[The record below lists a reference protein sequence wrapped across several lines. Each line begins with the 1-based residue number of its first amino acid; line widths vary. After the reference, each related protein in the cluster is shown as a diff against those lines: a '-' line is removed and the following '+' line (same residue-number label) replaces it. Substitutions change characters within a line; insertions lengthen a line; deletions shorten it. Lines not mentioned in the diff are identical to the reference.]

1 MLFFNSQYYFSIF
14 EMPENNS
21 QLLVLIDGMAIA
33 YRAYFAFIGHPLTN
47 VRGENTSAVYGFVNA
62 ILQFL
67 EKHKPD
73 YAAVCFD
80 TAAPTFR
87 HVMYPAYKAQRQAMP
102 EDMRPQIQIIKD
114 ITKAYNIPQVEL
126 DGFEADDIIGTLSY
140 LAEKN
145 NLETII
151 ITPDKDFCQLVTK
164 KVKLMRPKDGASM
177 DLMDEEAV
185 EKKYG
190 LKPNQFIDYLALV
203 GDSSDN
209 IPGVRGVGEKTATPM
224 LQQYSDLDG
233 IYANLEAITKKALK
247 EKLTNEKENAYLSQK
262 LATIHTEVPLGFG
275 VDTLKYSKIPDFR
288 KLEEM
293 LKDLGFKTLLLKLKA
308 EEQEFL
314 GSEPMPEEITV
325 PELRETVVVNESSSS
340 AAEDIDIPN
349 NDAIRNIH
357 SAQHAYHTIST
368 EEDLDEL
375 IRKLE
380 KSAEFCVDLETTT
393 SRAMMAEIIGISFS
407 MQTGEAYYI
416 PILLT
421 KANPNQNDSLFTE
434 DKHDQRLQSSEP
446 NASNTGMNPETV
458 LAKLQPVLEN
468 KNIGKVG
475 QNLKYDALILRK
487 HAIHVQPMSF
497 DTMIAASMLH
507 GEGMQ
512 SMDDLSLQYLKYQPI
527 PLSAIAGKMKKTDSH
542 DIMAAI
548 PTPVIAEYGA
558 EDADITLQI
567 KNVLLSKIKSEGLL
581 DLCNN
586 VEFPLMEVLTTVEF
600 NGVKIDTKMLADV
613 SKEMEREADVICKK
627 VYEYAGGPFN
637 IDSTKQLGDLL
648 FNKLGLPTLKKTK
661 TGFSTDAG
669 VLEQLKAHHPIAE
682 DILNYRQYQKL
693 RSTYVDAIPLLV
705 NPETGLVHTTYNQA
719 VAATGRLSSNDPN
732 LQNIPVRTEMGR
744 GLRKAF
750 VTRFKE
756 GQILSADYS
765 QIELRIMAH
774 VAHDE
779 ALLQAFRDKEDIHTQ
794 TSAKVFG
801 IKPEDVTRDM
811 RRKAKE
817 INYGIMYGIG
827 AFGLSTRLGISRE
840 EGSQIIKSYF
850 AAFPTIREFI
860 DSTIAFAK
868 KTGYVQT
875 LLGRRRYMTNINASN
890 AVVRA
895 QDERAA
901 INMPI
906 QGTAAEML
914 KIAMINIQREIEKRK
929 LRSLMI
935 MQVHDELVFDVVP
948 GENDELAELVKDKMI
963 HAIEMDVVIDVDYG
977 FGKTWFDAH

>member
-1 MLFFNSQYYFSIF
+1 MSEKSTPLV
-14 EMPENNS
+14 
-21 QLLVLIDGMAIA
+21 VLIDGMAIA
-33 YRAYFAFIGHPLTN
+33 YRAYFAFISHPLTN
-47 VRGENTSAVYGFVNA
+47 ARGENTSAVYGFVNA

-67 EKHKPD
+67 DTHKPD

-87 HVMYPAYKAQRQAMP
+87 HEMYAPYKAQRQAMP
-102 EDMRPQIQIIKD
+102 DDMRPQIQTIKD
-114 ITKAYNIPQVEL
+114 ITKAYNIPQIEL
-126 DGFEADDIIGTLSY
+126 DGFEADDLIGTLS
-140 LAEKN
+140 LKAQEN
-145 NLETII
+145 NFETII
-151 ITPDKDFCQLVTK
+151 ITPDKDFCQIVTK
-164 KVKLMRPKDGASM
+164 QVKLMRPKDSTSL
-177 DLMDEEAV
+177 DLLDEAAV

-209 IPGVRGVGEKTATPM
+209 IPGVRGVGEKTATPL
-224 LQQYSDLDG
+224 LQQYQNLDG
-233 IYANLEAITKKALK
+233 IYEHLGEITKKALK
-247 EKLTNEKENAYLSQK
+247 EKLTNEKENAYLSQT
-262 LATIHTEVPLGFG
+262 LATINREVPLSYGLDYF
-275 VDTLKYSKIPDFR
+275 KYNKLPDFR

-293 LKDLGFKTLLLKLKA
+293 LKDLGFKTLLLKMKA
-308 EEQEFL
+308 EEAQLLGENVTEVDVTPTQESAVP
-314 GSEPMPEEITV
+314 SE
-325 PELRETVVVNESSSS
+325 VVQLDGADNSVH
-340 AAEDIDIPN
+340 DIKN
-349 NDAIRNIH
+349 TEH
-357 SAQHAYHTIST
+357 TYHVIST
-368 EEDLDEL
+368 EKEL
-375 IRKLE
+375 SALAKKLA
-380 KSAEFCVDLETTT
+380 KSTEFCVDLETTT

-407 MQTGEAYYI
+407 ITAKEAYYI
-416 PILLT
+416 PVLLT
-421 KANPNQNDSLFTE
+421 KANPNADGSLFSE
-434 DKHDQRLQSSEP
+434 DKHGKRLASDEP
-446 NASNTGMNPETV
+446 NASNTGMNVDIVITA
-458 LAKLQPVLEN
+458 LKPVLEDE
-468 KNIGKVG
+468 KIGKVG
-475 QNLKYDALILRK
+475 QNIKYDALILRK
-487 HAIHVQPMSF
+487 HGVHVKPMTF
-497 DTMIAASMLH
+497 DTMVGASMLH

-512 SMDDLSLQYLKYQPI
+512 SMDDLSLIYLKYKPV

-567 KNVLLSKIKSEGLL
+567 KNALQPKMESEGMMKLAR
-581 DLCNN
+581 D

-600 NGVKIDTKMLADV
+600 NGVKIDTKMLAAV
-613 SKEMEREADVICKK
+613 SKEMEEEAGIVRAKI
-627 VYEYAGGPFN
+627 YEYAGGEFN
-637 IDSTKQLGDLL
+637 IDSPKQLGDIL
-648 FNKLGLPTLKKTK
+648 FNRLGLPTIKKTK

-669 VLEQLKAHHPIAE
+669 VLEQLKAQHPIAE
-682 DILNYRQYQKL
+682 NIVNYRQYQKL

-750 VTRFKE
+750 VTRFND

-774 VAHDE
+774 VAHEE
-779 ALLQAFRDKEDIHTQ
+779 ALLEAFRNKEDIHTQ
-794 TSAKVFG
+794 TSSKVFG
-801 IKPEDVTRDM
+801 VKLEDVTRDM

-827 AFGLSTRLGISRE
+827 AFGLSTRLGIPRE

-850 AAFPTIREFI
+850 AAFPGIREFI
-860 DSTIAFAK
+860 DTTIASAK

-895 QDERAA
+895 ADERAA

-929 LRSLMI
+929 LKSLMI
-935 MQVHDELVFDVVP
+935 MQVHDELVFDVFP
-948 GENDELAELVKDKMI
+948 KEAEELTAIVTDKMKN
-963 HAIEMDVVIDVDYG
+963 AIAMDVVIDVDYG
-977 FGKTWFDAH
+977 LGKTWFDAH

>member
-1 MLFFNSQYYFSIF
+1 MA
-14 EMPENNS
+14 ENNS
-21 QLLVLIDGMAIA
+21 PLLVLIDGMAIA

-47 VRGENTSAVYGFVNA
+47 ARGENTSAVYGFVNA

-67 EKHKPD
+67 DKHKPD

-80 TAAPTFR
+80 TSAPTFR
-87 HVMYPAYKAQRQAMP
+87 HEMYAPYKAQRQAMP
-102 EDMRPQIQIIKD
+102 DDMRPQIQIIKD

-126 DGFEADDIIGTLSY
+126 DGFEADDIIGTLAY

-145 NLETII
+145 NMETII

-164 KVKLMRPKDGASM
+164 KVKLMRPKDSTLM
-177 DLMDEEAV
+177 DLLDEEAV

-190 LKPNQFIDYLALV
+190 LKPHQFIDYLALV

-209 IPGVRGVGEKTATPM
+209 IPGVRGVGEKTATPL
-224 LQQYSDLDG
+224 LQQYGNLGG
-233 IYANLEAITKKALK
+233 IYSNLEAITKKALK
-247 EKLTNEKENAYLSQK
+247 EKLTNEKENAFLSQK
-262 LATIHTEVPLGFG
+262 LATINREVPLAFG
-275 VDTLKYSKIPDFR
+275 VDSLRYSKIPDFR

-308 EEQEFL
+308 EEEQFL
-314 GSEPMPEEITV
+314 GAEPLPEEITL
-325 PELRETVVVNESSSS
+325 PELMEPASKAENLPSIDET
-340 AAEDIDIPN
+340 
-349 NDAIRNIH
+349 IH
-357 SAQHAYHTIST
+357 NLGSTQHEYYTIST
-368 EEDLDEL
+368 EKEL
-375 IRKLE
+375 GQLIQKLNE
-380 KSAEFCVDLETTT
+380 AQEFCVDLETT
-393 SRAMMAEIIGISFS
+393 SNRAMTAEIIGISFS
-407 MQTGEAYYI
+407 MKKGEAYYI

-421 KANPNQNDSLFTE
+421 KANPHNDGSLFSE
-434 DKHDQRLQSSEP
+434 DKHGKRLESTEP
-446 NASNTGMNPETV
+446 NASNTGMEVGAV
-458 LAKLQPVLEN
+458 LAKLKPVLEN
-468 KNIGKVG
+468 SKIGKIG
-475 QNLKYDALILRK
+475 QNIKYDSLILRK
-487 HAIHVQPMSF
+487 HGIHVHPMAF

-512 SMDDLSLQYLKYQPI
+512 SMDDLSLLYLKYQPI

-542 DIMAAI
+542 DIMASI
-548 PTPVIAEYGA
+548 PTPILAEYGA
-558 EDADITLQI
+558 EDADITLQLKNTI
-567 KNVLLSKIKSEGLL
+567 KPKMESEGML
-581 DLCNN
+581 DLANK
-586 VEFPLMEVLTTVEF
+586 VEFPLMEVLTEVEY

-613 SKEMEREADVICKK
+613 SKEMEREAQNVCQKI
-627 VYEYAGGPFN
+627 YEYAGSEFN
-637 IDSTKQLGDLL
+637 IDSTKQLGDIL
-648 FNKLGLPTLKKTK
+648 FNRLGLPTIRKTK
-661 TGFSTDAG
+661 TGFSTDAN

-682 DILNYRQYQKL
+682 CILGYRQYQKL

-705 NPETGLVHTTYNQA
+705 NPDTGLIHTTYNQA

-750 VTRFKE
+750 VTRFTD

-774 VAHDE
+774 VAHEE
-779 ALLQAFRDKEDIHTQ
+779 ALLAAFKNNEDIHTQ

-801 IKPEDVTRDM
+801 VKTEDVTRDM

-827 AFGLSTRLGISRE
+827 AFGLSTRLGIPRE

-868 KTGYVQT
+868 RTGYVQT

-929 LRSLMI
+929 LKSLMI
-935 MQVHDELVFDVVP
+935 MQVHDELVFDVYP
-948 GENDELAELVKDKMI
+948 NENEELAAIVVEKMKT
-963 HAIEMDVVIDVDYG
+963 AIPMDVVIDVDYG

>member
-1 MLFFNSQYYFSIF
+1 
-14 EMPENNS
+14 MPENNS
-21 QLLVLIDGMAIA
+21 PLLVLIDGMAIA

-47 VRGENTSAVYGFVNA
+47 ARGENTSAVYGFVNA

-67 EKHKPD
+67 DKHKPD

-80 TAAPTFR
+80 TSAPTFR
-87 HVMYPAYKAQRQAMP
+87 HELYPEYKAQRQAMP
-102 EDMRPQIQIIKD
+102 DDMRPQIQIIKD
-114 ITKAYNIPQVEL
+114 ITRAYNIPFVEL
-126 DGFEADDIIGTLSY
+126 DGFEADDIIGTLSRM
-140 LAEKN
+140 AEQN

-164 KVKLMRPKDGASM
+164 KVKLMRPKDANVM
-177 DLMDEEAV
+177 DLLDEEAI

-203 GDSSDN
+203 GDASDN
-209 IPGVRGVGEKTATPM
+209 IPGVRGVGEKTAAPL
-224 LQQYSDLDG
+224 LQQYGNLSG
-233 IYANLEAITKKALK
+233 IYNNLGAITKKALK

-262 LATIHTEVPLGFG
+262 LATINKEVPLAFG
-275 VDTLKYSKIPDFR
+275 VDKLKYSKIPDFR

-293 LKDLGFKTLLLKLKA
+293 LKDLGFKSMLLKLKA
-308 EEQEFL
+308 EEKEFL

-325 PELRETVVVNESSSS
+325 PELQETTAPQEIPI
-340 AAEDIDIPN
+340 AIDETI
-349 NDAIRNIH
+349 
-357 SAQHAYHTIST
+357 HTINSISHDYHLILS
-368 EEDLDEL
+368 EKELDLL
-375 IRKLE
+375 IQKLNG
-380 KSAEFCVDLETTT
+380 ADEFCVDLETTT
-393 SRAMMAEIIGISFS
+393 SRAMTAEIIGISFS
-407 MQTGEAYYI
+407 ITKGEAYYI

-421 KANPNQNDSLFTE
+421 KVNPHQTDSLFSPKSHE
-434 DKHDQRLQSSEP
+434 ERIQSSEP
-446 NASNTGMNPETV
+446 NASNTGMDRDTT
-458 LAKLQPVLEN
+458 LAKLKPVLEN
-468 KNIGKVG
+468 KKIGKIG
-475 QNLKYDALILRK
+475 QNIKYDALILRK
-487 HAIHVQPMSF
+487 FGIEVAPMTF

-512 SMDDLSLQYLKYQPI
+512 SMDDLSLIYLKYQPI
-527 PLSAIAGKMKKTDSH
+527 PLSAIAGKMKKTESH
-542 DIMAAI
+542 DIMASI

-567 KNVLLSKIKSEGLL
+567 KNKMLTKMQSEGMM
-581 DLCNN
+581 DIASK
-586 VEFPLMEVLTTVEF
+586 VEFPLMEVLTTIEF

-613 SKEMEREADVICKK
+613 SKEMEREADIICKK
-627 VYEYAGGPFN
+627 VYNYAGAPFN

-648 FNKLGLPTLKKTK
+648 FNKLGLPAAKKTK

-705 NPETGLVHTTYNQA
+705 DRETGLVHTTYNQA

-732 LQNIPVRTEMGR
+732 LQNIPVRTKMGR

-750 VTRFKE
+750 VTRFKD

-779 ALLQAFRDKEDIHTQ
+779 ALLAAFKNKEDIHTQ

-801 IKPEDVTRDM
+801 VKPEDVTRDM

-850 AAFPTIREFI
+850 AAFPTVREFI

-868 KTGYVQT
+868 RTGYVQT

-914 KIAMINIQREIEKRK
+914 KIAMINIQHEIEKRK
-929 LRSLMI
+929 LKSLMI
-935 MQVHDELVFDVVP
+935 MQVHDELVFDVYP
-948 GENDELAELVKDKMI
+948 RENDELAEIVTDKMK
-963 HAIEMDVVIDVDYG
+963 HAIPMDVVIDVDYG

>member
-1 MLFFNSQYYFSIF
+1 
-14 EMPENNS
+14 MPENNS
-21 QLLVLIDGMAIA
+21 PLLVLIDGMAIA

-47 VRGENTSAVYGFVNA
+47 ARGENTSAVYGFVTA

-67 EKHKPD
+67 DKHKPD

-80 TAAPTFR
+80 TSAPTFR
-87 HVMYPAYKAQRQAMP
+87 HEMYAPYKAQRQAMP
-102 EDMRPQIQIIKD
+102 DDMRPQIQIIKD
-114 ITKAYNIPQVEL
+114 ITRAYNIPFVEL
-126 DGFEADDIIGTLSY
+126 DGFEADDIIGTLSR
-140 LAEKN
+140 LAEQN

-164 KVKLMRPKDGASM
+164 KVKLMRPKDANVM
-177 DLMDEEAV
+177 DLLDEEAV

-190 LKPNQFIDYLALV
+190 LKPIQFIDYLALV
-203 GDSSDN
+203 GDASDN
-209 IPGVRGVGEKTATPM
+209 IPGVRGVGEKTAAPL
-224 LQQYSDLDG
+224 LQQYGDLNG
-233 IYANLEAITKKALK
+233 IYNNLEAITKKALK

-262 LATIHTEVPLGFG
+262 LATINKEVPLGFG
-275 VDTLKYSKIPDFR
+275 VDTLTYSKIPDFR

-293 LKDLGFKTLLLKLKA
+293 LKDLGFKALLLKLKA
-308 EEQEFL
+308 EEKQFL

-325 PELRETVVVNESSSS
+325 PELQET
-340 AAEDIDIPN
+340 AIPQEIPLHV
-349 NDAIRNIH
+349 DEIIHNINTH
-357 SAQHAYHTIST
+357 SHQYHIVST
-368 EEDLDEL
+368 EKDLDQL
-375 IRKLE
+375 IQKLE
-380 KSAEFCVDLETTT
+380 SAEEFCVDLETT
-393 SRAMMAEIIGISFS
+393 SNRAMTAEIIGIGFS
-407 MQTGEAYYI
+407 MTSGEAYYI
-416 PILLT
+416 PVLLT
-421 KANPNQNDSLFTE
+421 KENPHQSDSLFAPQS
-434 DKHDQRLQSSEP
+434 HDERVQSTEP
-446 NASNTGMNPETV
+446 NASNTGM
-458 LAKLQPVLEN
+458 
-468 KNIGKVG
+468 
-475 QNLKYDALILRK
+475 
-487 HAIHVQPMSF
+487 
-497 DTMIAASMLH
+497 ASMLH

-512 SMDDLSLQYLKYQPI
+512 SMDDLSLIYLQYQPI
-527 PLSAIAGKMKKTDSH
+527 PLSAIAGKMKKTESH
-542 DIMAAI
+542 DIMASI
-548 PTPVIAEYGA
+548 PTPIIAEYGA

-567 KNVLLSKIKSEGLL
+567 KNKMLTKMQSEGMM
-581 DLCNN
+581 DIASK
-586 VEFPLMEVLTTVEF
+586 VEFPLMEVLTTVEY
-600 NGVKIDTKMLADV
+600 NGVKIDTKMLAEV
-613 SKEMEREADVICKK
+613 SKEMEREAQNVCKK
-627 VYEYAGGPFN
+627 IFEYAGGEFN
-637 IDSTKQLGDLL
+637 IDSPKQLGDIL
-648 FNKLGLPTLKKTK
+648 FNRLGLPTIKKTK

-705 NPETGLVHTTYNQA
+705 NRETGLIHTTYNQA

-750 VTRFKE
+750 VTRFPD

-779 ALLQAFRDKEDIHTQ
+779 ALLQAFRNKEDIHTQ

-801 IKPEDVTRDM
+801 VKPEDVTRDM

-850 AAFPTIREFI
+850 AAFPTVREFI

-929 LRSLMI
+929 LKSLMI
-935 MQVHDELVFDVVP
+935 MQVHDELVFDVCP
-948 GENDELAELVKDKMI
+948 NENEELAELVTDKMK
-963 HAIEMDVVIDVDYG
+963 HALPMDVVIDVDYG

>member
-1 MLFFNSQYYFSIF
+1 
-14 EMPENNS
+14 MPENNS

-47 VRGENTSAVYGFVNA
+47 ARGENTSAVYGFTNA

-102 EDMRPQIQIIKD
+102 DDMRPQIQIIKD

-126 DGFEADDIIGTLSY
+126 DGFEADDIIGTLSH
-140 LAEKN
+140 LAENN

-164 KVKLMRPKDGASM
+164 KVKLLRPKDGSSL
-177 DLMDEEAV
+177 DLLDEEAV
-185 EKKYG
+185 VKKYG
-190 LKPNQFIDYLALV
+190 LKPDQFIDYLALV

-209 IPGVRGVGEKTATPM
+209 IPGVRGVGEKTATPL
-224 LQQYSDLDG
+224 LQQYGNLEG
-233 IYANLEAITKKALK
+233 IYKNLDAITKKALK
-247 EKLTNEKENAYLSQK
+247 EKLINEKDNAVLSQK
-262 LATIHTEVPLGFG
+262 LATINREVPLDFSI
-275 VDTLKYSKIPDFR
+275 DKLRYTKLPDFK

-308 EEQEFL
+308 EEEQLL
-314 GSEPMPEEITV
+314 GAEPLPEEIAV
-325 PELRETVVVNESSSS
+325 PELEPMTETREAETTISPDSSMHTV
-340 AAEDIDIPN
+340 
-349 NDAIRNIH
+349 H
-357 SAQHAYHTIST
+357 STPHDYHTVLK
-368 EEDLDEL
+368 EGELDKL
-375 IRKLE
+375 IVTLE
-380 KSAEFCVDLETTT
+380 KADEFCIDLETTT

-407 MQTGEAYYI
+407 VKKGEAYYI

-421 KANPNQNDSLFTE
+421 KENPNVGTSLFTE
-434 DKHDQRLQSSEP
+434 NKHGERLASNEP
-446 NASNTGMNPETV
+446 NASNTGMKVDST
-458 LAKLQPVLEN
+458 LKKLKHVLEN
-468 KNIGKVG
+468 KKIGKVG
-475 QNLKYDALILRK
+475 QNIKYDALILRK
-487 HAIHVQPMSF
+487 HGIHVQPMSF
-497 DTMIAASMLH
+497 DTMIAASMLQ

-512 SMDDLSLQYLKYQPI
+512 SMDDLALLYLKYQPI
-527 PLSAIAGKMKKTDSH
+527 PLSAIAGKLKKDSSH
-542 DIMAAI
+542 DVMAGI

-558 EDADITLQI
+558 EDADITLQL
-567 KNVLLSKIKSEGLL
+567 KNAILPKIKSEGLL
-581 DLCNN
+581 DLCNT

-600 NGVKIDTKMLADV
+600 NGVKINTKMLAEV
-613 SKEMEREADVICKK
+613 SKEMEREAEIICKK

-637 IDSTKQLGDLL
+637 MDSTKQLGDLL
-648 FNKLGLPTLKKTK
+648 FNKLGLPTIKKTK

-750 VTRFKE
+750 VSRFTE

-774 VAHDE
+774 VAKDE
-779 ALLQAFRDKEDIHTQ
+779 ALLKAFKNNEDIHTQ

-801 IKPEDVTRDM
+801 VKPEDVTRDM

-840 EGSQIIKSYF
+840 EGSQIIKNYF
-850 AAFPTIREFI
+850 AAFPTVKEFI

-875 LLGRRRYMTNINASN
+875 LLGRRRYMTNINAAN

-914 KIAMINIQREIEKRK
+914 KIAMINIQKEIEKRK
-929 LRSLMI
+929 LKSLMI
-935 MQVHDELVFDVVP
+935 MQVHDELVFDVYP
-948 GENDELAELVKDKMI
+948 GENEVLAEFVKEKMT
-963 HAIEMDVVIDVDYG
+963 HAIPMDVVIDVDYG
-977 FGKTWFDAH
+977 FGTTWFDAH

>member
-1 MLFFNSQYYFSIF
+1 
-14 EMPENNS
+14 MPENNS
-21 QLLVLIDGMAIA
+21 PLLVLIDGMAIA

-47 VRGENTSAVYGFVNA
+47 ARGENTSAVYGFTNA

-102 EDMRPQIQIIKD
+102 DDMRPQIQIIKD

-126 DGFEADDIIGTLSY
+126 DGFEADDLIGTLSH
-140 LAEKN
+140 LAETN
-145 NLETII
+145 NVETII
-151 ITPDKDFCQLVTK
+151 VTPDKDFCQLVTK
-164 KVKLMRPKDGASM
+164 KTKLMRPKDSTMM
-177 DLMDEEAV
+177 DLLDEEAV

-209 IPGVRGVGEKTATPM
+209 IPGVRGVGEKTATPL
-224 LQQYSDLDG
+224 LQQYGDLEGIYKNLDG
-233 IYANLEAITKKALK
+233 ITKKALK
-247 EKLTNEKENAYLSQK
+247 EKLTNERENALLSQK
-262 LATIHTEVPLGFG
+262 LATINREVPLGFAM
-275 VDTLKYSKIPDFR
+275 DKLRYTKLPDFR

-293 LKDLGFKTLLLKLKA
+293 LKDLGFKTLLLKLKSE
-308 EEQEFL
+308 EEQLL
-314 GSEPMPEEITV
+314 GAERVPMEIIEPE
-325 PELRETVVVNESSSS
+325 
-340 AAEDIDIPN
+340 
-349 NDAIRNIH
+349 
-357 SAQHAYHTIST
+357 ST
-368 EEDLDEL
+368 EPAPPVETTIVSEAGITDIRSTKHEYQTILTDKELDQLISKLKKSTEL
-375 IRKLE
+375 
-380 KSAEFCVDLETTT
+380 CVDLETTT
-393 SRAMMAEIIGISFS
+393 SRAMEAEIIGISFS
-407 MQTGEAYYI
+407 MEKGEAYYI

-421 KANPNQNDSLFTE
+421 KENPNAGDSLFSSN
-434 DKHDQRLQSSEP
+434 KHEERVASNEP
-446 NASNTGMNPETV
+446 NASNTGMEASST
-458 LAKLQPVLEN
+458 LAKLKPILEN
-468 KNIGKVG
+468 AKIGKIG
-475 QNLKYDALILRK
+475 QNIKYDALVFRK
-487 HAIHVQPMSF
+487 HGIHLTPLVF
-497 DTMIAASMLH
+497 DTMIAASMLQ

-512 SMDDLSLQYLKYQPI
+512 SMDALSLQYLKYQPI
-527 PLSAIAGKMKKTDSH
+527 PLSAIAGKLKKDTSH
-542 DIMAAI
+542 DIMSAI
-548 PTPVIAEYGA
+548 PTPVISEYGA
-558 EDADITLQI
+558 EDADITLQL
-567 KNVLLSKIKSEGLL
+567 KNAIFPKMQSEGLM
-581 DLCNN
+581 DLVNK

-600 NGVKIDTKMLADV
+600 NGVKINTKMLAEV
-613 SKEMEREADVICKK
+613 SKEMEIEAENIRKK
-627 VYEYAGGPFN
+627 VYEYAGGQFN
-637 IDSTKQLGDLL
+637 MDSTKQLGDIL
-648 FNKLGLPTLKKTK
+648 FNKLGLPTIKKTK

-669 VLEQLKAHHPIAE
+669 VLEQLKSHHPIAE

-705 NPETGLVHTTYNQA
+705 NPLTGLVHTTYNQA

-732 LQNIPVRTEMGR
+732 LQNIPIRTEMGR

-750 VTRFKE
+750 VSRFDN
-756 GQILSADYS
+756 GQILSSDYS

-774 VAHDE
+774 VAKDE
-779 ALLQAFRDKEDIHTQ
+779 ALIKAFANNEDIHTQ

-801 IKPEDVTRDM
+801 VKPEDVTRDM

-840 EGSQIIKSYF
+840 EGSTIIRNYF
-850 AAFPTIREFI
+850 AAFPTVKEFI

-875 LLGRRRYMTNINASN
+875 LLGRRRYMANINAAN

-914 KIAMINIQREIEKRK
+914 KIAMINIQREIEKKK
-929 LRSLMI
+929 LKSLMI
-935 MQVHDELVFDVVP
+935 MQVHDELVFDVYP
-948 GENDELAELVKDKMI
+948 GENEELAELVKDKMRN
-963 HAIEMDVVIDVDYG
+963 AITMDVVIDVDYG
-977 FGKTWFDAH
+977 FGTTWYDAH

>member
-1 MLFFNSQYYFSIF
+1 
-14 EMPENNS
+14 MPENNS

-47 VRGENTSAVYGFVNA
+47 ARGENTSAVYGFVNA

-102 EDMRPQIQIIKD
+102 DDMRPQIQIIKD

-126 DGFEADDIIGTLSY
+126 DGFEADDIIGTLSH

-151 ITPDKDFCQLVTK
+151 VTPDKDFCQLVTK
-164 KVKLMRPKDGASM
+164 KVKLLRPKDGASM

-185 EKKYG
+185 VKKYG

-209 IPGVRGVGEKTATPM
+209 IPGVRGVGEKTATPI
-224 LQQYSDLDG
+224 LQQYNDLDG
-233 IYANLEAITKKALK
+233 IYANLEGITKKALK

-262 LATIHTEVPLGFG
+262 LATINVEVPLGFG
-275 VDTLKYSKIPDFR
+275 VDSLKYSKIPDFR

-314 GSEPMPEEITV
+314 GSEPIPEDITV
-325 PELRETVVVNESSSS
+325 PELQETTVIEDRSTN
-340 AAEDIDIPN
+340 AETDSEIPTDN
-349 NDAIRNIH
+349 TIHTIH
-357 SAQHAYHTIST
+357 SAEHTYHTVST
-368 EEDLDEL
+368 NEDLDEL
-375 IRKLE
+375 ITKLQTSE
-380 KSAEFCVDLETTT
+380 EFCVDLETTT

-407 MQTGEAYYI
+407 IKTGEAYYI

-421 KANPNQNDSLFTE
+421 KANPNQNDSLFT
-434 DKHDQRLQSSEP
+434 DNKHDERLQSSEP
-446 NASNTGMNPETV
+446 NASNTGMDPEPT
-458 LAKLQPVLEN
+458 LAKLKAVLEN
-468 KNIGKVG
+468 KKIGKVG
-475 QNLKYDALILRK
+475 QNIKYDALILRK
-487 HAIHVQPMSF
+487 HGIHVQPMSF

-567 KNVLLSKIKSEGLL
+567 KNVMLPKIKSEGLL

-693 RSTYVDAIPLLV
+693 RNTYVDAIPLLV

-750 VTRFKE
+750 VTRFKD

-801 IKPEDVTRDM
+801 VKPEDVTRDM

-929 LRSLMI
+929 LKSLMI

-948 GENDELAELVKDKMI
+948 GENDELAELVKDKMT

>member
-1 MLFFNSQYYFSIF
+1 
-14 EMPENNS
+14 MPENNAP
-21 QLLVLIDGMAIA
+21 LLVLIDGMAIA
-33 YRAYFAFIGHPLTN
+33 YRAYFAFIGHPLVN
-47 VRGENTSAVYGFVNA
+47 SRGENTSAVYGFVNA

-102 EDMRPQIQIIKD
+102 DDMRPQIQQIKD

-126 DGFEADDIIGTLSY
+126 DGFEADDIIGTLSH
-140 LAEKN
+140 LAQKN
-145 NLETII
+145 KLETII

-164 KVKLMRPKDGASM
+164 KVKLMRPKDANAM
-177 DLMDEEAV
+177 DLLDEEAV

-190 LKPNQFIDYLALV
+190 LKPHQFIDYLALV
-203 GDSSDN
+203 GDASDN
-209 IPGVRGVGEKTATPM
+209 IPGVRGVGEKTATPL

-233 IYANLEAITKKALK
+233 IYKNLEAITKKALK

-262 LATIHTEVPLGFG
+262 LATINIEAPLNFSI
-275 VDTLKYSKIPDFR
+275 DQLRYTKLPDFK

-308 EEQEFL
+308 EEAQLL
-314 GSEPMPEEITV
+314 GAEPDVEEVSESESVV
-325 PELRETVVVNESSSS
+325 PDTTEVSSAPTDDTIKNSGSTPHKYHTVVTEK
-340 AAEDIDIPN
+340 EL
-349 NDAIRNIH
+349 DA
-357 SAQHAYHTIST
+357 
-368 EEDLDEL
+368 L
-375 IRKLE
+375 IAKL
-380 KSAEFCVDLETTT
+380 KKADEFCVDLETT
-393 SRAMMAEIIGISFS
+393 SNRAMTAEIIGMSFS
-407 MQTGEAYYI
+407 MTKAEAYYI

-421 KANPNQNDSLFTE
+421 KANPNQGDSLFSSN
-434 DKHDQRLQSSEP
+434 KHDERLQSNEP
-446 NASNTGMNPETV
+446 NASNTGMDVEST
-458 LAKLQPVLEN
+458 LTKLKPVLEN
-468 KNIGKVG
+468 KKIGKVG
-475 QNLKYDALILRK
+475 QNIKYDALILRK
-487 HAIHVQPMSF
+487 HGIHVSPMSF
-497 DTMIAASMLH
+497 DTMIAASMLR

-512 SMDDLSLQYLKYQPI
+512 SMDDLSLIYLKYQPI
-527 PLSAIAGKMKKTDSH
+527 PLSAIAGKLKKDSSH
-542 DIMAAI
+542 DIMAGI

-558 EDADITLQI
+558 EDADITLQL
-567 KNVLLSKIKSEGLL
+567 KNAILPKMESEGLL
-581 DLCNN
+581 DLCNK

-600 NGVKIDTKMLADV
+600 NGVKINTKMLAEV
-613 SKEMEREADVICKK
+613 SKEMEREADNICKK
-627 VYEYAGGPFN
+627 IYEYAGGPFN

-648 FNKLGLPTLKKTK
+648 FNKLGLPTVKKTK

-705 NPETGLVHTTYNQA
+705 NPDTGLVHTTYNQA

-750 VTRFKE
+750 VSRFDD
-756 GQILSADYS
+756 GQILSSDYS

-774 VAHDE
+774 VAKDE
-779 ALLQAFRDKEDIHTQ
+779 ALIKAFKNNEDIHTQ

-801 IKPEDVTRDM
+801 VKPEDVTRDM

-840 EGSQIIKSYF
+840 EGSQIIKNYF
-850 AAFPTIREFI
+850 TAFPTVKEFI

-914 KIAMINIQREIEKRK
+914 KIAMINIQHEIEKRK
-929 LRSLMI
+929 LKSLMI
-935 MQVHDELVFDVVP
+935 MQVHDELVFDVYP
-948 GENDELAELVKDKMI
+948 KENDELAALVKDKMT
-963 HAIEMDVVIDVDYG
+963 HAIPMDVVIDVDYG

>member
-1 MLFFNSQYYFSIF
+1 
-14 EMPENNS
+14 MPEKES

-33 YRAYFAFIGHPLTN
+33 YRAYFAFIAHPLTN
-47 VRGENTSAVYGFVNA
+47 ARGENTSAVYGFVNA

-67 EKHKPD
+67 DNHKPD

-102 EDMRPQIQIIKD
+102 DDMRPQIQIIKD
-114 ITKAYNIPQVEL
+114 ITRAYNIPQVEL
-126 DGFEADDIIGTLSY
+126 DGFEADDIIGTLSH

-164 KVKLMRPKDGASM
+164 KVKLMRPKDSYSL
-177 DLMDEEAV
+177 DLFDEEAV

-203 GDSSDN
+203 GDASDN
-209 IPGVRGVGEKTATPM
+209 IPGVRGVGEKTATPL
-224 LQQYSDLDG
+224 LQQYGDLNG
-233 IYANLEAITKKALK
+233 IYQNLDAITKKALK
-247 EKLTNEKENAYLSQK
+247 EKLTNERDNAFLSQK
-262 LATIHTEVPLGFG
+262 LATINIEVPLTFG
-275 VDTLKYSKIPDFR
+275 VDTLRYTKLPDFH

-293 LKDLGFKTLLLKLKA
+293 LKDLGFKTLLLKMKA
-308 EEQEFL
+308 EEAQL
-314 GSEPMPEEITV
+314 LKGDNSEEIVSAV
-325 PELRETVVVNESSSS
+325 PESSEIQTPQVLETPTESIIH
-340 AAEDIDIPN
+340 DIHTSD
-349 NDAIRNIH
+349 H
-357 SAQHAYHTIST
+357 EYHTILT
-368 EEDLDEL
+368 IEALDNL
-375 IRKLE
+375 VSKLE
-380 KSAEFCVDLETTT
+380 MSQEFCVDLETTT

-407 MQTGEAYYI
+407 MKKGESYYI
-416 PILLT
+416 PIRLT
-421 KANPNQNDSLFTE
+421 KANPNQGDSLFSDNKQDE
-434 DKHDQRLQSSEP
+434 RLQSNEP
-446 NASNTGMNPETV
+446 NASNTGLDVT
-458 LAKLQPVLEN
+458 LALSKLKPVLEN
-468 KNIGKVG
+468 LNIAKVG
-475 QNLKYDALILRK
+475 QNIKYDALILRK
-487 HAIHVQPMSF
+487 HDIHIRGAIF
-497 DTMIAASMLH
+497 DTMIAASMLQ

-512 SMDDLSLQYLKYQPI
+512 SMDTLSLLYLKYQPI
-527 PLSAIAGKMKKTDSH
+527 PLSAIAGKLKKDTSH
-542 DIMAAI
+542 DVMAAI
-548 PTPVIAEYGA
+548 PTPVISEYGA
-558 EDADITLQI
+558 EDADITLQL
-567 KNVLLSKIKSEGLL
+567 KNAILPKMQSEGLL
-581 DLCNN
+581 DLCNT
-586 VEFPLMEVLTTVEF
+586 VEFPLIEVLTTVEF
-600 NGVKIDTKMLADV
+600 NGVKINTKMLAEV
-613 SKEMEREADVICKK
+613 SKEMEREAANICEKI
-627 VYEYAGGPFN
+627 YGYAGAPFN

-648 FNKLGLPTLKKTK
+648 FNKLGLPSMKKTK

-693 RSTYVDAIPLLV
+693 RNTYVDAIPLLV

-750 VTRFKE
+750 VTRFE
-756 GQILSADYS
+756 DGQILSADYS

-774 VAHDE
+774 VAKDE
-779 ALLQAFRDKEDIHTQ
+779 ALLQAFRNKEDIHTQ

-801 IKPEDVTRDM
+801 VPPEEVTRDM

-827 AFGLSTRLGISRE
+827 AFGLSTRLGIPRE
-840 EGSQIIKSYF
+840 EGSQIIKNYF
-850 AAFPTIREFI
+850 AAFPTIKEFI

-868 KTGYVQT
+868 KNGYVQT

-914 KIAMINIQREIEKRK
+914 KIAMINIQREIEKRNLK
-929 LRSLMI
+929 SLMI
-935 MQVHDELVFDVVP
+935 MQVHDELVFDVFP
-948 GENDELAELVKDKMI
+948 KENDELAELVVDKMTN
-963 HAIEMDVVIDVDYG
+963 AIPMDVVIDVDYG
-977 FGKTWFDAH
+977 FGATWYDAH